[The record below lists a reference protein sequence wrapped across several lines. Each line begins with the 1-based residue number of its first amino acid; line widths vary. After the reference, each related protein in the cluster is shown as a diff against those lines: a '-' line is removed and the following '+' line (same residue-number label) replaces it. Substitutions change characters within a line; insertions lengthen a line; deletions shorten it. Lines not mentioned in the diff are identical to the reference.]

1 MSVCRQH
8 YYSLK
13 FMMDI
18 DLKKNVHTYNI
29 FSNQKLQNFVKCLL
43 LFRHFRCFR
52 SDFSY
57 RNIYLSILYQVFI
70 SSVKDMTR
78 LLKVY
83 MSITVIF
90 LISIWLNKSNH
101 GKYDIIQLKN
111 MRISIS
117 QIIALV

>member
-1 MSVCRQH
+1 MQTALLQFKIHDGHR
-8 YYSLK
+8 
-13 FMMDI
+13 F
-18 DLKKNVHTYNI
+18 KKNVHTYNI

-83 MSITVIF
+83 MSIPVIF

-117 QIIALV
+117 QIITLV